1 MKVVTLNSLKLFL
14 DYLKKN
20 FKAPFAERDGDGN
33 IIKDTYI
40 HATDKVDFAKKA
52 DVSDTCAGK
61 AETAGKAEQLSE
73 AREVRLTGGV
83 SGTGMFDGSGDL
95 VIETTIGD
103 VTEGIDALREDTA
116 KSFDSV
122 TKDLGSANEKI
133 AANEASISS
142 IEKSFR
148 QKNTSYKEDDTV
160 LVKGAGVNSV
170 LRCVKA
176 GTTGAEEDFLPEAA
190 GFKADSLDGF
200 KYDNVHIGSDGYV
213 ALGSEAVAAALLE
226 TGGGNGKW
234 AHTDAEGSEV

>member
-116 KSFDSV
+116 K
-122 TKDLGSANEKI
+122 KI

-160 LVKGAGVNSV
+160 LVKGAGVDSC

-176 GTTGAEEDFLPEAA
+176 GTTGAEEDFLPEEA

-213 ALGSEAVAAALLE
+213 TLGSEAVAAALLE

>member
-20 FKAPFAERDGDGN
+20 FKAPFAECDGDGN

-116 KSFDSV
+116 K
-122 TKDLGSANEKI
+122 KI

-160 LVKGAGVNSV
+160 LVKGAGVDSC

-176 GTTGAEEDFLPEAA
+176 GTTGAEEDFLPEEA

-213 ALGSEAVAAALLE
+213 TLGSEAVAAALLE